1 MSDFG
6 VALLCGQL
14 WNRSNDDTYYNRKIA
29 GAAACNGHI
38 HRSGPLLCFGFWSF
52 DTDNGGGG
60 NGGTLVIFIGE
71 RDNFHLDGSE
81 CSPDQKLLLQ
91 KAYAIMYNC

>member
-38 HRSGPLLCFGFWSF
+38 HRSGPLLCFGF
-52 DTDNGGGG
+52 G
-60 NGGTLVIFIGE
+60 
-71 RDNFHLDGSE
+71 
-81 CSPDQKLLLQ
+81 LLTR
-91 KAYAIMYNC
+91 IMVAAAMAAHWLYS